1 VGLQH
6 GSDRAGLRYLINDM
20 LANDSRPHGVRRWR
34 QRHAYRLSR
43 PLRDQRSAPRLPP
56 RVTHPLVAL
65 LPSGRPPAASRR
77 STTRSM
83 PSSGAHRRADRHINR
98 SRHTWSIQPGLPG
111 YDRPVPWRV
120 AQHGAGSSGTQDG
133 LIYTTGDKLGD
144 TMHVYLARVLAGP
157 SARKAPGNPS
167 RAPGQPR
174 LLEKRG
180 PLKGCS
186 CDYGGRVAL
195 FYHPWTLAYRLRSSG
210 DQVVAH

>member
-1 VGLQH
+1 
-6 GSDRAGLRYLINDM
+6 M

-98 SRHTWSIQPGLPG
+98 SRHTWSIQLGLPG
-111 YDRPVPWRV
+111 YDRPVPWCV

-144 TMHVYLARVLAGP
+144 TMHVYLARVLAGSIGTQ
-157 SARKAPGNPS
+157 SAWEYFTGAASAPTPTEA
-167 RAPGQPR
+167 RPTER
-174 LLEKRG
+174 LL
-180 PLKGCS
+180 
-186 CDYGGRVAL
+186 
-195 FYHPWTLAYRLRSSG
+195 LRSRLKNSESLSSIIPGRSHTASG
-210 DQVVAH
+210 PVGIR